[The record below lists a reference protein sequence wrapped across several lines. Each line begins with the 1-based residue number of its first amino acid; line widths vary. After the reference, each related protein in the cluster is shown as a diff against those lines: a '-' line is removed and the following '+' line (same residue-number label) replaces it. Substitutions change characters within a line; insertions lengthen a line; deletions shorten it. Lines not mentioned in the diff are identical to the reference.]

1 LWNVFKPWIKELT
14 LYKSQQIIM
23 KLTKTILLLAVLA
36 FSVQTGTAQRRNPDQ
51 KDDKTENNTESKK
64 DSKTPAKLEDFI
76 KAETSVMEGLTP
88 VYYQDKK
95 YYIGIPDSLIGR
107 DILMVTRMAET
118 PAGFRANFFGYSGDQ
133 INSGMLRFEKGP
145 DNNLFL
151 TKVLAREQ
159 SRDTTQAMYYNVTR
173 SNRPPLIASFEIKAI
188 NADSTL
194 SLIDVTDLVNSDNE
208 SLYFSKR
215 QKKSAKMTALQKDRS
230 FVKSVKSFPINTELR
245 SIKTYALQENDDP
258 LTFEIN
264 CSLVLLPKEPMQPR
278 YFDERV
284 GFFTSNY
291 TDFDK
296 NPQGIKTMRMIA
308 RWRLEPKPEDL
319 EKYKNG
325 ELVEPA
331 KPIVFYIDPTTPKEW
346 VPYLIQGVNDWQPV
360 FEKAGFKNAI
370 YALEAPSPEE
380 DPTWTLEDA
389 RNSAIVY
396 KPSTIANASGPHVSD
411 PRSGEIIESHINWYH
426 NVMSLVHNWYFVQ
439 CAAVD
444 PQARAMTFP
453 TELMG
458 QLIRFVSSHEV
469 GHTLGLRHNFGATA
483 YYTTDQLRDPE
494 FLAANGHTTS
504 IMDYSRFNFVV
515 QPEDNVP
522 QNLLFPRISHYDYW
536 AIEWG
541 YRRFYQFAEAE
552 EEIPFLNKWV
562 IEKTQDPY
570 LRFNGGAE
578 SRLNDP
584 RAQAEDL
591 GVNQMETCELGIKNL
606 KVILENLPEWTKVPN
621 ENYEGLSTLYSQIA
635 SQFGRYIGHVSKW
648 VGGVFTDVKTVEQEG
663 PVYVPVPRAKQK
675 EAMAFLDRNIFTAP
689 EWILPDYLAELL
701 PANRLAVMETLQQS
715 TVAGLINKNVLLHM
729 LRAEEQL
736 GAQAY
741 SLEDFFSD
749 MNRSVFKDYGQT
761 DIYRRSLQNIYI
773 NTLCDLVKPKEEK
786 GNASPQPANYR
797 RAEVSIENNDIKC
810 LVTAELQKIG
820 KKLKRA
826 KGDDRTRAH
835 YQFLYQKIEDL

>member
-1 LWNVFKPWIKELT
+1 
-14 LYKSQQIIM
+14 M
-23 KLTKTILLLAVLA
+23 KLTKTIILLAVLA
-36 FSVQTGTAQRRNPDQ
+36 FSVQTVTAQRRNPDQ
-51 KDDKTENNTESKK
+51 QDNKTENKAESKSE
-64 DSKTPAKLEDFI
+64 DKTPAKLEEFI
-76 KAETSVMEGLTP
+76 KDGTTVMEGMTP
-88 VYYQDKK
+88 VYFQDKK

-107 DILMVTRMAET
+107 DILMVTRMSET
-118 PAGFRANFFGYSGDQ
+118 PAGFRANFFGYAGDQ

-173 SNRPPLIASFEIKAI
+173 SNRPALIASFDIKAI

-230 FVKSVKSFPINTELR
+230 YVKSVKSFPINTELR

-319 EKYKNG
+319 EKYKRG

-370 YALEAPSPEE
+370 YALEAPTPQE
-380 DPTWTLEDA
+380 DPSWSLEDA

-444 PQARAMTFP
+444 PQARSMTFP

-458 QLIRFVSSHEV
+458 QLVRFVSSHEV

-483 YYTTDQLRDPE
+483 YYTTNQLRDPE

-515 QPEDNVP
+515 QPEDNMP
-522 QNLLFPRISHYDYW
+522 RELLFPRISHYDYW

-541 YRRFYQFAEAE
+541 YRRFYQFADAE
-552 EEIPFLNKWV
+552 EEIPYLNKWV
-562 IEKTQDPY
+562 IEKTKDPY
-570 LRFNGGAE
+570 VRFNGGAE
-578 SRLNDP
+578 SGLNDP
-584 RAQAEDL
+584 RAQSEDL
-591 GVNQMETCELGIKNL
+591 GDNQMETCELGIRNM
-606 KVILENLPEWTKVPN
+606 KVILANLPEWTKVPN
-621 ENYEGLSTLYSQIA
+621 ENYRGLTTLYPQITT
-635 SQFGRYIGHVSKW
+635 QFNRYIGHVSKW

-663 PVYVPVPRAKQK
+663 PVYVPVPREKQK
-675 EAMAFLDRNIFTAP
+675 EAMAFLDRHIFTTP
-689 EWILPDYLAELL
+689 QWILPGYLAELL
-701 PANRLAVMETLQQS
+701 PTNRLAVMENLQQS
-715 TVAGLINKNVLLHM
+715 AVTGLVNKNVLVRM

-736 GAQAY
+736 GAEAY
-741 SLEDFFSD
+741 SLEAFFSD
-749 MNRSVFKDYGQT
+749 MNRSIFKDYGDT

-773 NTLCDLVKPKEEK
+773 NTLCELVKPKEEN
-786 GNASPQPANYR
+786 GNAAPEAARYR
-797 RAEVSIENNDIKC
+797 RAEASIENNDIKS
-810 LVTAELQKIG
+810 LIMSELQKIG
-820 KKLKRA
+820 KELKRA

-835 YQFLYQKIEDL
+835 YQFLYQTIEDL